1 MRHALISLATLLG
14 GSLGLAP
21 LAQAQGNY
29 TDDALLY
36 SRQGP
41 AGTARTLGLGGANV
55 ALGGDFGSVITNPAG
70 LGLFTKSEVSFT
82 PGLGFGGSTSTPLAN
97 AASQGGVVGASQSA
111 NSFHVASLGIVF
123 ANRRPDNDN
132 SSDWRGGSFALGF
145 TRLADYNQGFRYQNV
160 TNDDHS
166 LFQYL
171 REPGRN
177 GDYVSNDYQNAIN
190 GQNGIADQYNSGNY
204 LSIDGL
210 AYGAKG
216 GALTLPNA
224 VPDPLNP
231 NGPPITRLSTPLRR
245 GPITQDEQIL
255 NKGSMSQFDLAYGG
269 NYRDRLYIG
278 GGIGITSL
286 NRTRTSMYTE
296 SSDGGEDFTL
306 QDNLK
311 TTGTGINA
319 RLGLIYRVVDQVR
332 LGASVQ
338 TPTYIQLQDTYSTTL
353 ISQYTPAGQN
363 NVFTTLPGNDTY
375 SVTTPFRA
383 NGGVAVVIGK
393 YGFITGD
400 VEYVGYGQTR
410 FNTTGTNDAGL
421 DFNRPNQLISNQ
433 YRNTFNFRVGAE
445 ARLDIFRARLGFA
458 SYGSP
463 FANSLAN
470 TNRTQNY
477 FTGGLGLRTGS
488 FFLDVAG
495 VYTYTQNQ
503 YSPYTLAADNPA
515 TKFVS
520 IAKGVAPVIAT
531 DYHRFT
537 VSLTGG
543 LIF

>member
-1 MRHALISLATLLG
+1 MGLAMLLG
-14 GSLGLAP
+14 GFLGFAP
-21 LAQAQGNY
+21 VAQAQGNY

-55 ALGGDFGSVITNPAG
+55 ALGGDFGSLTSNPAG
-70 LGLFTKSEVSFT
+70 LGLFTKSEISFT
-82 PGLGFGGSTSTPLAN
+82 PGLGFGNSSSTPLAN
-97 AASQGGVVGASQSA
+97 AASQGGVAGMTQSA

-123 ANRRPDNDN
+123 ASRRPDNDN
-132 SSDWRGGSFALGF
+132 SSAWRGGSFALGF

-166 LFQYL
+166 LLQYL

-177 GDYVSNDYQNAIN
+177 GDYTSASYQNAIN
-190 GQNGIADQYNSGNY
+190 GQGGIADQYNSGNY

-210 AYGAKG
+210 AAG
-216 GALTLPNA
+216 GSLTTSNSVRNPN
-224 VPDPLNP
+224 NP
-231 NGPPITRLSTPLRR
+231 NGPLILRLSTPLRN
-245 GPITQDEQIL
+245 GPITQDEQVL
-255 NKGSMSQFDLAYGG
+255 TKGSMSQFDLGYGG

-278 GGIGITSL
+278 GGIGIVSL
-286 NRTRTSMYTE
+286 SRTRTSTYTE

-319 RLGLIYRVVDQVR
+319 RLGLIYRVIDQVR

-353 ISQYTPAGQN
+353 TSQYSPNGQN

-383 NGGVAVVIGK
+383 NGGVAVVLGK
-393 YGFITGD
+393 YGFVTGD

-410 FNTTGTNDAGL
+410 YNTTGNNDTGL
-421 DFNRPNQLISNQ
+421 DFNRPNQLISTYYQNAL
-433 YRNTFNFRVGAE
+433 NFRVGAE
-445 ARLDIFRARLGFA
+445 GRFDIFRARLGFA
-458 SYGSP
+458 RYGSP
-463 FANSLAN
+463 YASSLAN
-470 TNRTQNY
+470 TNRDQNY

-488 FFLDVAG
+488 FFLDAAG
-495 VYTYTQNQ
+495 VYTTTQNQ
-503 YSPYTLAADNPA
+503 YSPYTLATDNPA

-520 IAKGVAPVIAT
+520 VANGVAPVIAT